1 MKEKNEEWSPIS
13 GYEGL
18 YEVGNFGHVRGVDR
32 QVCDKDARHISTR
45 QIKGRILK
53 PSSNGSK
60 QGYLFVYL
68 CKDGTPKRFYIHRL
82 VARAF
87 IPNPLNLPYINHKDE
102 NPKNNS
108 ADNLEWCTQVYNI
121 NYGQRAQKYS
131 KSRMIP
137 ILQISIDGR
146 TVTEWE
152 SAKTAGSALGFHAG
166 TLTNACRGKIK
177 SYKGFIWKYKYDYPH
192 TKSTKKQPKTLDA

>member
-1 MKEKNEEWSPIS
+1 MMEIFEKWCPVY

-18 YEVGNFGHVRGVDR
+18 YEVSNFGNVRSVDR
-32 QVCDKDARHISTR
+32 RVCDKNAKRILTR
-45 QIKGRILK
+45 KVKGRVLK
-53 PSSNGSK
+53 PSSNKSK
-60 QGYLFVYL
+60 QGYLFVFL
-68 CKDGTPKRFYIHRL
+68 CKNGTPKRFYLHRL

-102 NPKNNS
+102 NPQNNS

-121 NYGQRAQKYS
+121 NYGQRAHKYS

-137 ILQISIDGR
+137 ILQIGKDGR
-146 TVTEWE
+146 TVAEWE

-166 TLTNACRGKIK
+166 TLTNACRGKIR
-177 SYKGFIWKYKYDYPH
+177 SYKGFLWKYKYDYPH
-192 TKSTKKQPKTLDA
+192 AKSTKKQPTTLDA